1 MTVGALHAAAVEI
14 SAPAEALVGSEVP
27 VAWTGEA
34 NARDFITIVAPDA
47 AEGAYEA
54 YQYARKSPVTLVA
67 PVEPGTYEIRYLG
80 ADAPYPTLARRP
92 LTVNDTSATL
102 LAPDSVDAGAAFDVS
117 WTGPDHKQD
126 FITIVPAGAPAG
138 QYRSGYA
145 YTSKGSP
152 LKLVAPDAAGEYEL
166 RYLMGQSP
174 HRTLGSRL
182 LRVAGTEA
190 SIEAPAEAAAGSMI
204 SFTWQGPDNPRD
216 FITIVPR
223 GAPEKDYDTYVYTQR
238 GSPAELMAPDTAG
251 DYELRYLTGQTISLL
266 ARTPITVTPVTAS
279 VSGPATIEARS
290 AATVTWE
297 GPNNRLDY
305 VIIQPAGAGNTASGP
320 YAYTHR
326 GRELRIAT
334 PAEPGEYE
342 YRYMTGQS
350 NQILASQP
358 VTVVPRPVPGTLRV
372 VDGSRPAGSVEGA
385 SVTVVLDASGS
396 MLQRIDGERRIDIAK
411 ASLSQLIRDDLPG
424 SVRFGLHVFGHREA
438 DSCRTDIEIPLG
450 PLDRSAAAAKVA
462 SINAMNLAKT
472 PIAAT
477 LANAGAGLAGQPGP
491 HLIILLTDGEE
502 TCDGNPADV
511 IRSLAGSGLDVRVN
525 IVGFAIDELMLR
537 ETFQEWARL
546 GNGTYLDARNAAELS
561 AGLSNAIEVPFE
573 VLDEGGNVV
582 ASGVVNGPAVE
593 LLPGSYGVRAS
604 TSGGQIPANVVADEE
619 SIVSLEPE

>member
-1 MTVGALHAAAVEI
+1 MTVSALHAAAVEI

-47 AEGAYEA
+47 VEGAYEA

-117 WTGPDHKQD
+117 WTGPDHKRD
-126 FITIVPAGAPAG
+126 FITIVPAGTPEG

-152 LKLVAPDAAGEYEL
+152 LK
-166 RYLMGQSP
+166 
-174 HRTLGSRL
+174 
-182 LRVAGTEA
+182 
-190 SIEAPAEAAAGSMI
+190 
-204 SFTWQGPDNPRD
+204 
-216 FITIVPR
+216 
-223 GAPEKDYDTYVYTQR
+223 
-238 GSPAELMAPDTAG
+238 LMAPDTAG

-279 VSGPATIEARS
+279 VSGPATIEAR
-290 AATVTWE
+290 
-297 GPNNRLDY
+297 N
-305 VIIQPAGAGNTASGP
+305 
-320 YAYTHR
+320 
-326 GRELRIAT
+326 AT

-342 YRYMTGQS
+342 YRYMTGQT
-350 NQILASQP
+350 NQ
-358 VTVVPRPVPGTLRV
+358 
-372 VDGSRPAGSVEGA
+372 
-385 SVTVVLDASGS
+385 VL
-396 MLQRIDGERRIDIAK
+396 
-411 ASLSQLIRDDLPG
+411 
-424 SVRFGLHVFGHREA
+424 V
-438 DSCRTDIEIPLG
+438 G
-450 PLDRSAAAAKVA
+450 PLDRSAAAKVA

-502 TCDGNPADV
+502 TCDGHPAEV

-546 GNGTYLDARNAAELS
+546 GNGTNLDARNAVELS

-604 TSGGQIPANVVADEE
+604 TSGSQIPASVVADEE